1 MLKGLAARIIFLYHC
16 MIRSIFKVSHYSLAL
31 KMQFTLKNLLSF
43 VVGPNFEIPPITELS
58 KLMSV
63 THILKARM
71 SVNQLFDTPD
81 EEIHQWYL
89 NFTFI

>member
-1 MLKGLAARIIFLYHC
+1 MR
-16 MIRSIFKVSHYSLAL
+16 
-31 KMQFTLKNLLSF
+31 FTHKNLLSF

-71 SVNQLFDTPD
+71 SVNQLFATPD

-89 NFTFI
+89 NFTFIWSIECQNNNLFYTLTFGSFPHEFLFLDLN